1 MCIYYKE
8 EIKMARNTKF
18 RNPGKVLKK
27 LQRLGTP
34 ELREALRRELS
45 FAAPEQSWEIMSAC
59 VNAHVTPSSKN
70 ARSVAVYAALCGC
83 NWWEMRRRFKEK
95 NL

>member
-1 MCIYYKE
+1 
-8 EIKMARNTKF
+8 MARNTKF

-34 ELREALRRELS
+34 ELREALCRELS
-45 FAAPEQSWEIMSAC
+45 FAAPEQSWDIMNAC
-59 VNAHVTPSSKN
+59 VHTHVTPSSKN
-70 ARSVAVYAALCGC
+70 ARTVAVYAALCGC
-83 NWWEMRRRFKEK
+83 TWWEMRRRFKAS